1 MIDVLFLLPSKR
13 TNPCC
18 MCLPYYRPQK
28 SAAFSKA
35 AESVALAQDLRPEEA
50 AIVGAEEVEWYGCD
64 DLFVGCFFLK
74 A

>member
-1 MIDVLFLLPSKR
+1 
-13 TNPCC
+13 

-64 DLFVGCFFLK
+64 DLFVGCVFLK

>member
-1 MIDVLFLLPSKR
+1 MYFFYYLPSEPTR
-13 TNPCC
+13 VACV
-18 MCLPYYRPQK
+18 CLITVPKNQRLL
-28 SAAFSKA
+28 KA